1 MRVLPAGLLLIA
13 SFAVSADEV
22 VWRMEP
28 HERARRRADP
38 AENARRHAAAVA
50 NGRQAAPPDVN
61 LIEGSYDPTVLAP
74 IELMTHIYPA
84 YNLEPQRREK
94 FRRDWHSRGA
104 AELLGKDWWERLR
117 VVFKRAIALDHEM
130 RRIHALPPEEQK
142 ALAAVRHAE
151 PPKEGHND
159 DGECEAEA
167 EALNAGRAIWGE
179 AFDRFLYEVVAPGVY
194 YWISSSD
201 PVSLTQPERW
211 LEEWEY
217 REKGCRR

>member
-1 MRVLPAGLLLIA
+1 
-13 SFAVSADEV
+13 V
-22 VWRMEP
+22 VWRMDP

-74 IELMTHIYPA
+74 IELMMQIYPV
-84 YNLEPQRREK
+84 YNLEPERRER
-94 FRRDWHSRGA
+94 FHREWESRGA

-117 VVFKRAIALDHEM
+117 VVFKQAIHIDFER
-130 RRIHALPPEEQK
+130 RRIQRLPLQEQK
-142 ALAAVRHAE
+142 ALAAIKAAE
-151 PPKEGHND
+151 PLKQHSD
-159 DGECEAEA
+159 DGDCEAEA
-167 EALNAGRAIWGE
+167 EALKAGRTAWGE
-179 AFDRFLYEVVAPGVY
+179 PFDHFLYEVVAPGVY

-201 PVSLTQPERW
+201 PASLTEPQRW

-217 REKGCRR
+217 KEKGCRR